1 MNKDV
6 LRIALIAVLA
16 VIVAKMVLPRVPGLN
31 QFAGYL

>member
-16 VIVAKMVLPRVPGLN
+16 VVVAKLVLPKVPGLDK
-31 QFAGYL
+31 FAGYL